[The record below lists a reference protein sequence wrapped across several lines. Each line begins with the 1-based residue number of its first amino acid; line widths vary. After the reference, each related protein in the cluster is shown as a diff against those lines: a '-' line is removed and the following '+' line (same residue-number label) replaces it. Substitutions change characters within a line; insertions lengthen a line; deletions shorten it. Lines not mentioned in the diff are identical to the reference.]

1 MDALRRFAAIV
12 HADFRERSRSTRF
25 WVVLCGVGIATW
37 WLFPTSDAGYVTVG
51 VGGARGLYSSA
62 WVGMVLGMLYAS
74 MLSLFG
80 FYIVRGTLSRDFE
93 TRVWQLLVATPMTRP
108 GYLLAKWTSHMLVF
122 ALLVLVGLGI
132 GLVAQQW
139 HGEATAI
146 DLWQLLLPSL
156 VFAVPALAVAA
167 FFAVLFDL
175 LPWLRRTGGN
185 VLYFFLWIFI
195 FISLGQFF
203 DPEKSA
209 WAASTWLSEPSG
221 ISLAMRDILGWLA
234 QTQPERELSGFSI
247 GVNIR
252 EGGIETFAWDRWQ
265 PGVMDVL
272 GRLLWLVVAAGGVL
286 ALAPALDWAASR
298 TEARGGGRSE
308 RAGLRLRWLDW
319 LLRPFELFPAGRLAA
334 AEARLV
340 LRQRRITWWLALL
353 VLLGVQAFAPGKGM
367 AIAAILAWLLC
378 VDVFA
383 GAALRERDTGTAS
396 LVFSAAGAGR
406 RILLARLGLALG
418 LAWAVVLPALLR
430 SLGTDPGP
438 LPLLVTGA
446 SVAVAGLALGAGCRN
461 ARPFELAMVFLAY
474 IGVQGDPI
482 LNVLA
487 DPAANL
493 ARHAWLLPASALLLL
508 PAWFLALRRR

>member
-1 MDALRRFAAIV
+1 M
-12 HADFRERSRSTRF
+12 
-25 WVVLCGVGIATW
+25 
-37 WLFPTSDAGYVTVG
+37 
-51 VGGARGLYSSA
+51 
-62 WVGMVLGMLYAS
+62 
-74 MLSLFG
+74 
-80 FYIVRGTLSRDFE
+80 
-93 TRVWQLLVATPMTRP
+93 
-108 GYLLAKWTSHMLVF
+108 
-122 ALLVLVGLGI
+122 
-132 GLVAQQW
+132 
-139 HGEATAI
+139 
-146 DLWQLLLPSL
+146 
-156 VFAVPALAVAA
+156 
-167 FFAVLFDL
+167 
-175 LPWLRRTGGN
+175 
-185 VLYFFLWIFI
+185 
-195 FISLGQFF
+195 
-203 DPEKSA
+203 
-209 WAASTWLSEPSG
+209 
-221 ISLAMRDILGWLA
+221 
-234 QTQPERELSGFSI
+234 
-247 GVNIR
+247 
-252 EGGIETFAWDRWQ
+252 
-265 PGVMDVL
+265 
-272 GRLLWLVVAAGGVL
+272 
-286 ALAPALDWAASR
+286 
-298 TEARGGGRSE
+298 
-308 RAGLRLRWLDW
+308 
-319 LLRPFELFPAGRLAA
+319 
-334 AEARLV
+334 

>member
-37 WLFPTSDAGYVTVG
+37 WLFPGSDAGYVTFG
-51 VGGARGLYSSA
+51 VGDARGLYSSA

-122 ALLVLVGLGI
+122 ALLVAVGLGI

-139 HGEATAI
+139 HGEATTI

-195 FISLGQFF
+195 FISLGQLF

-221 ISLAMRDILGWLA
+221 ISLAMRDIQDWLA
-234 QTQPERELSGFSI
+234 QTQPERGLAGFSI
-247 GVNIR
+247 GVSIR
-252 EGGIETFAWDRWQ
+252 EGATETFAWNAWQ
-265 PGVMDVL
+265 PEAIDLL
-272 GRLLWLVVAAGGVL
+272 GRLLWLALAAGGVL
-286 ALAPALDWAASR
+286 ALAPALDWAA
-298 TEARGGGRSE
+298 A
-308 RAGLRLRWLDW
+308 RWLDW

-334 AEARLV
+334 AEVRLV

-353 VLLGVQAFAPGKGM
+353 VLLGVQAFAPEKGM

-430 SLGTDPGP
+430 SLATDPGP
-438 LPLLVTGA
+438 LPLLATGA
-446 SVAVAGLALGAGCRN
+446 SVAVAGLALGASCRN

-482 LNVLA
+482 LNALA